1 MTTLASQPP
10 RAYLAAIAD
19 IRGSRRLAD
28 RRGVQERL
36 RQALDHL
43 DRRFADVIA
52 ARFAITT
59 GDEFQVLLSD
69 PAAGVP
75 VVVACDEALPEL
87 SLRWGLGW
95 GALATR
101 REERAVGM
109 DGPCFHAAR
118 QAIDWAADH
127 DRWLAARGLDAG
139 AEQALDGIFALLGAV
154 RAGWTA
160 KQAAAVAGRRQV
172 GTQRALAAE
181 LDIDPSTL
189 SKRLKSALYEE
200 VTAAEAAAA
209 SLLARFAATAATP
222 AATPDV
228 APDVAAPAAAPE
240 ATP

>member
-1 MTTLASQPP
+1 MTTLADSDP
-10 RAYLAAIAD
+10 RAYLAVIAD
-19 IRGSRRLAD
+19 IRGSRQLAD

-36 RQALDHL
+36 HRVLGDL
-43 DRRFADVIA
+43 DRQFAAVIA

-59 GDEFQVLLSD
+59 GDEFQVLLTD
-69 PAAGVP
+69 PAAGIP
-75 VVVACDEALPEL
+75 VVVACDEALPDL

-95 GALATR
+95 GPLATR
-101 REERAVGM
+101 LEHRAVGM

-118 QAIDWAADH
+118 AAIDWAADH

-139 AEQALDGIFALLGAV
+139 AEAALDGIFALLGAV

-160 KQAAAVAGRRQV
+160 KQAAAVAGRRHAT
-172 GTQRALAAE
+172 TQRALAAQ

-209 SLLARFAATAATP
+209 SLLARFARTSGRTDLAAST
-222 AATPDV
+222 TD
-228 APDVAAPAAAPE
+228 PE
-240 ATP
+240 AGP